1 MLRIGG
7 GGLSESLAQGVQRHV
22 AQAEGKT
29 VSKQEAFEGLRVT
42 LSEMGKAAAAAKNDN
57 IDEADLPDN
66 IKEILKTIRALRQQ
80 IAEKKAELQALAA
93 DVGMD
98 PQLKQTRIE
107 TLQSELTSLQGALS
121 GAQAGLLAALK
132 DGRLSDGQRMQAS
145 ALAAG

>member
-7 GGLSESLAQGVQRHV
+7 SLSDSLAQGVQRHV

-42 LSEMGKAAAAAKNDN
+42 LSEMGKAAAAAKNDD

-80 IAEKKAELQALAA
+80 ITEKKAELQALAA
-93 DVGMD
+93 DAGMD
-98 PQLKQTRIE
+98 PQLKQVRVE
-107 TLQSELTSLQGALS
+107 ALQSELASLQGALS
-121 GAQAGLLAALK
+121 GAQASLLAALK
-132 DGRLSDGQRMQAS
+132 DGRLSDSQRMQAS
-145 ALAAG
+145 GLAAG